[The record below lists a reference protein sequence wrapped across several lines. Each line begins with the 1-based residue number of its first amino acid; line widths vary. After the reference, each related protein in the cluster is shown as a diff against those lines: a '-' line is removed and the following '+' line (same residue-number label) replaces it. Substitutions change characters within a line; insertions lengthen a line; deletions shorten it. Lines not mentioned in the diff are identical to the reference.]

1 MLIHECLFYTFLFS
15 VLRMGSV
22 EFYQYPPFLYFIH
35 ICVLQLSY
43 FETYLLVVF
52 KRIIYI

>member
-43 FETYLLVVF
+43 FETYLLVVL
-52 KRIIYI
+52 KG